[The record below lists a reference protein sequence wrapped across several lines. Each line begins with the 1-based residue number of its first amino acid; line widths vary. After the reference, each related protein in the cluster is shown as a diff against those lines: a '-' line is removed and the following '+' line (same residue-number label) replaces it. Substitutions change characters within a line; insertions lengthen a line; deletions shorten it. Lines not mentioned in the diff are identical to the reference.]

1 MNTQIIINTE
11 IYLCYVML
19 DCIDKSIS
27 KNRRDSN
34 NGINKIESVYRSTDV
49 YIIVTKE
56 LTNGTVIKM
65 EYILNRKN
73 SFNSQFEIVW
83 AGLSDNNTI

>member
-1 MNTQIIINTE
+1 
-11 IYLCYVML
+11 ML

>member
-34 NGINKIESVYRSTDV
+34 NGINKIESVYRSTAV

>member
-1 MNTQIIINTE
+1 
-11 IYLCYVML
+11 ML

-34 NGINKIESVYRSTDV
+34 NGINKIESVYRSTAV